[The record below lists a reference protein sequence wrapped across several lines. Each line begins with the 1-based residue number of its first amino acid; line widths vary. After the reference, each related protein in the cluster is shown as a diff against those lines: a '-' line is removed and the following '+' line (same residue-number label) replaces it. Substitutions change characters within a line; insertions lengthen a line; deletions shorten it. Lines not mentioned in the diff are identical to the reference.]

1 MCADMASQ
9 ISILHVSS
17 ALNEKIQPTALQT
30 DSANS
35 QIKMQQIIKYS
46 TLSKLKR
53 LRSCQLLNMMNL
65 RNYPNLKKIRFAEW
79 KAFAEFAELDFAE
92 SAECGR
98 LSPNARCP
106 SYCIAFACLFPLSTL
121 KTQSC
126 GSRKFSR
133 MSTTLIGRGSR
144 PAQMTLHARVKI

>member
-65 RNYPNLKKIRFAEW
+65 RNYPNLKNVYDLRNVKHLLNLQNWILRNLRNVADSHQMQDVHHT
-79 KAFAEFAELDFAE
+79 ASHLHVC
-92 SAECGR
+92 SLSQHSR
-98 LSPNARCP
+98 LNPAGHAS
-106 SYCIAFACLFPLSTL
+106 SHAC
-121 KTQSC
+121 
-126 GSRKFSR
+126 R
-133 MSTTLIGRGSR
+133 R
-144 PAQMTLHARVKI
+144 P